1 MRALG
6 IDKIFN
12 DLTPALRVG
21 KVVKIGSGYVVAKGP
36 MATTGDICEVEARG
50 LGADQNQR
58 VLAQIASVQDD
69 QVTLVPLQTIWM
81 IEPDAKVVLLPFRTE
96 APVGDDFSGRAID
109 ALGRAI
115 DQSLEI
121 SVHTR
126 MPLYGSVLAPM
137 ERIDPVVR
145 LATGIKAIDALLPI
159 GKGQRLGV
167 FAASG
172 VGKTTLLRQFLS
184 NIKVDRTVICLV
196 GERGR
201 EVEAIWSG
209 LKNGSELEQYT
220 CVAATSDQS
229 AAMRVKAVQQAL
241 CLCEFWRDKGQ
252 DVLLVVDSMTRYAM
266 ALREIGLA
274 SGEPPTLRSY
284 TANVFT
290 ELPRAVERCG
300 ASRAGGS
307 ISAIFTVLSE
317 TDDVDDPIVEVM
329 KSLLDGHIILSRQL
343 AEQGHFPAIDVVR
356 SVSRHAELLVTPEQ
370 DQWIRTTIGHLA
382 RHEEA
387 KIMIESGV
395 YKAGINHELDKTIQL
410 YPRLMAFLQQ
420 TSGETIHMKNAYE
433 QLAAILKEG
442 AT

>member
-1 MRALG
+1 MRATG
-6 IDKIFN
+6 FANIFD
-12 DLTPALRVG
+12 DLTPARRVG

-36 MATTGDICEVEARG
+36 MATTGDICKVETRG
-50 LGADQNQR
+50 LIDDESQC
-58 VLAQIASVQDD
+58 VMAQVASVQDD
-69 QVTLVPLQTIWM
+69 QVTLVPLETIWM
-81 IEPDAKVVLLPFRTE
+81 IEPDAKVILLPFRSE
-96 APVGDDFSGRAID
+96 APVGDYFSGRAID

-115 DQSLEI
+115 DLGPDPIAQS
-121 SVHTR
+121 R
-126 MPLYGSVLAPM
+126 MVLSGSVLAPM
-137 ERIDPVVR
+137 DRIDPVVP

-172 VGKTTLLRQFLS
+172 VGKTTLLRQLLG
-184 NIKVDRTVICLV
+184 NIKVHRTVICLV

-201 EVEAIWSG
+201 EVEAIWNG
-209 LKNGSELEQYT
+209 LKRDGKIGQYT

-241 CLCEFWRDKGQ
+241 CLCEYWRDQGQ
-252 DVLLVVDSMTRYAM
+252 DVLLVIDSITRYAM

-274 SGEPPTLRSY
+274 AGAPPTLRSY
-284 TANVFT
+284 TSNVFN

-300 ASRAGGS
+300 ASKAGGS

-343 AEQGHFPAIDVVR
+343 AEQGHFPAIDVIR
-356 SVSRHAELLVTPEQ
+356 SVSRQAEQLVTAAQ
-370 DQWIRTTIGHLA
+370 AKLIRGAIGHLS
-382 RHEEA
+382 RHEDA

-395 YKAGINHELDKTIQL
+395 YKAGVNHELDRTIKI
-410 YPRLMAFLQQ
+410 YPRLMEFLQQ
-420 TSGETIHMKNAYE
+420 SSGELTEVSFAYDR
-433 QLAAILKEG
+433 LSAILQEG
-442 AT
+442 VP